1 MRWKHAYNHSN
12 ATCDCQVQMPS
23 VSIVLPVLISHPW
36 QRHLTDA
43 AIKIL
48 RDTTQVPFE
57 LVVVETESQ
66 DFIPQNGEW
75 VYRRVETRRG
85 LAEGINA
92 GLGAASGDFIGWA
105 GR

>member
-1 MRWKHAYNHSN
+1 MTLENSL
-12 ATCDCQVQMPS
+12 QVTTMPS

-85 LAEGINA
+85 LV
-92 GLGAASGDFIGWA
+92 
-105 GR
+105 